1 MEEMTR
7 TEERVE
13 FLQRL
18 SRVIYVL
25 KNDYYLEF
33 MIIWYH
39 RTKDQQKALYEIGRS
54 IPGKIVTNCDGEIK
68 ISNHQLWIAAD
79 LVLIQ
84 YGKIV
89 WGRCEEYER
98 LGEVAFSEGLGW
110 GGDWDEDGEEDPS
123 DYDIYHVELRREV

>member
-1 MEEMTR
+1 MGEMTR

-13 FLQRL
+13 FFQRL
-18 SRVIYVL
+18 SRVISILDEEYE
-25 KNDYYLEF
+25 LEF

-39 RTKDQQKALYEIGRS
+39 RTEDQQKALYEIGRS
-54 IPGKIVTNCDGEIK
+54 LPGKKVTNCDGEIK

-89 WGRCEEYER
+89 WGRGEGYER
-98 LGEVAFSEGLGW
+98 LGEMAKVEGLGW
-110 GGDWDEDGEEDPS
+110 GGDWDQDGEVDPT
-123 DYDIYHVELRREV
+123 DYDIYHVELRREA